1 MRATGRLPALAFAAL
16 IFGTAS
22 AAMAAE
28 LVVVEARGVGLK
40 QGDVIDDA
48 KPLTLKDG
56 QLVTLVAEN
65 GSILTLRGP
74 YDQAPSASSGGVD
87 VASAIGALT
96 TGKAQNV
103 AGVVRSAST
112 DVHLPSP
119 WLVDVSHPGVAC
131 LRGGE
136 QPVLWRAS
144 DAGGGTLTMVPADR
158 SWRAQTQWPAGS
170 PTLQTKTVIGGA
182 SPPRLT
188 RRTSQPGVPDP
199 GHVMKSRRGSAPVS
213 ACVGSEPSVVT
224 LVDSA
229 VRPGWAAT
237 AAARTS
243 AGDWW
248 AGSCVPRATN
258 GTGKPSGPT

>member
-96 TGKAQNV
+96 TGGTRNV
-103 AGVVRSAST
+103 AGVVRSAAT
-112 DVHLPSP
+112 DVHLPGP
-119 WLVDVSHPGVAC
+119 WLMDVSHPGVAC
-131 LRGGE
+131 LRQGDH
-136 QPVLWRAS
+136 PVLWRAS
-144 DAGGGTLTMVPADR
+144 DGGATLTMMPADR

-170 PTLQTKTVIGGA
+170 PTLQAPSNFPIKDGRTYLADFGGKPVAVTLTQIPPKVTNPRMQAAWMLEKGCVAQAEALLKTV
-182 SPPRLT
+182 R
-188 RRTSQPGVPDP
+188 
-199 GHVMKSRRGSAPVS
+199 
-213 ACVGSEPSVVT
+213 
-224 LVDSA
+224 
-229 VRPGWAAT
+229 
-237 AAARTS
+237 
-243 AGDWW
+243 
-248 AGSCVPRATN
+248 
-258 GTGKPSGPT
+258 